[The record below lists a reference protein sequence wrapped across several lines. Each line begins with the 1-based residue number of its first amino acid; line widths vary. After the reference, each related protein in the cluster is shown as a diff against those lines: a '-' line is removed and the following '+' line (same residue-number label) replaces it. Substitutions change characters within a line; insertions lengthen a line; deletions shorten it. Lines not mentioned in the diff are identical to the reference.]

1 MRKLISILLLS
12 LFLVSTTE
20 LYQFLK
26 IPLLIEHYITH
37 KNLNPEMSLVAF
49 LKTHYDHPVKDSDHD
64 QDQRLPFVS
73 HANLLSVVFT
83 INPSLDFH
91 CVEKVFTPIEIKK
104 TFYKSALYNKE
115 ILNSIWQPPRFR
127 QS

>member
-37 KNLNPEMSLVAF
+37 KNLNPEMSLAAF

>member
-1 MRKLISILLLS
+1 MKKLISILLLS
-12 LFLVSTTE
+12 FYLVSTTE

-26 IPLLIEHYITH
+26 MPLLIEHYIQH
-37 KNLNPEMSLVAF
+37 KNLNPEMSLTAF

-64 QDQRLPFVS
+64 QDQKLPFVS

-83 INPSLDFH
+83 INPSLYFH
-91 CVEKVFTPIEIKK
+91 CIGKVFSPIEIKK
-104 TFYKSALYNKE
+104 VFYKSALYNKE
-115 ILNSIWQPPRFR
+115 ILNSIWQPPRFC

>member
-1 MRKLISILLLS
+1 M
-12 LFLVSTTE
+12 
-20 LYQFLK
+20 
-26 IPLLIEHYITH
+26 PLLIEHYIQH
-37 KNLNPEMSLVAF
+37 KNQNPEMSLTAF

-83 INPSLDFH
+83 ITPSLDFYGI
-91 CVEKVFTPIEIKK
+91 EKIFNPIEIKK
-104 TFYKSALYNKE
+104 AIHKSGLYNKE
-115 ILNSIWQPPRFR
+115 IINSIWQPPRSG